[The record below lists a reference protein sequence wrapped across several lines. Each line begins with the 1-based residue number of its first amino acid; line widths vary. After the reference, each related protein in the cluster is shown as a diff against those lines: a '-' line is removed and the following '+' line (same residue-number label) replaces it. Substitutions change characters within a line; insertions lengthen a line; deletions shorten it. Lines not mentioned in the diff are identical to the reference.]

1 VTRAN
6 AAGLARL
13 HQEADRVF
21 ADMAPHRPGC
31 AAGVMQ
37 NGRILWTRGF
47 GCADLDTGRPI
58 TPDTVFNIASI
69 SKQITAFAV
78 LLLAQEGR
86 LSLDD
91 PARFYVPE
99 LGSYAAPVTI
109 RILLHHTGGL
119 ADYMDSA
126 EAAGIGPEQ
135 KLTAAQV
142 LAFTGAMTAAERP
155 AGVAY
160 DYSNT
165 GYYLLSLIVERVS
178 GRSMKAFAEDRIMR
192 PLGMN
197 RSTIV
202 DAYPAGIA
210 ELARGYAPADTG
222 YRIDESLWENSGDGQ
237 VHTTIGDLLL
247 WARNLETGA
256 VGGIALARQ
265 MREAGTLAD
274 GTILDYAAG
283 LEIDAYRGTRTIGHG
298 GSWAGYN
305 GDLLWLPERRLI
317 VAILYNFEDP
327 NMRDRTRALIDLF
340 WDAPVPEGE
349 RSL

>member
-1 VTRAN
+1 MSAITAT
-6 AAGLARL
+6 AARL
-13 HQEADRVF
+13 HRNADRVF
-21 ADMAPHRPGC
+21 ADMSPDRPGC
-31 AAGVMQ
+31 AAGAMK
-37 NGRILWTRGF
+37 NGRILWTGAF
-47 GCADLDTGRPI
+47 GSADLELGLPI

-69 SKQITAFAV
+69 SKQITAFSV

-91 PARFYVPE
+91 PARRYVPE

-109 RILLHHTGGL
+109 RMLLHHTGGL

-142 LAFTGAMTAAERP
+142 LSFVGAMTAADHP
-155 AGVAY
+155 AGTAY

-165 GYYLLSLIVERVS
+165 GYYLLSLVVERVS
-178 GRSMKAFAEDRIMR
+178 GSSMKSFAERRILQ
-192 PLGMN
+192 PLGMD

-210 ELARGYAPADTG
+210 GLARGYAASDAG
-222 YRIDESLWENSGDGQ
+222 YRIDESLWENTGDGQ
-237 VHTTIGDLLL
+237 VHTTVGDLLS

-256 VGGIALARQ
+256 VGGVSLARQ
-265 MREAGTLAD
+265 MQEAGTLAD
-274 GTILDYAAG
+274 GTPLDYASG

-305 GDLLWLPERRLI
+305 GNLLLLPERQLT

-327 NMRDRTRALIDLF
+327 KMVERTHALVDVF
-340 WDAPVPEGE
+340 WDATVPEGN
-349 RSL
+349 